1 MVIEIAIFQLCIIP
15 IALLALADY
24 KYKSI
29 RDYHYRAVLI
39 FFSVLT
45 LLDLLLN
52 FNILYIFKL
61 ILALV
66 ILAFALRYI
75 KKILYSAD
83 IYLITFL
90 IIASPI
96 SIIAIAISFLLITI
110 GIGMKRLDRMYPYLP
125 FLLISMLLL
134 NLGISLI

>member
-1 MVIEIAIFQLCIIP
+1 MVIEIDIFQLCIIP

-39 FFSVLT
+39 FFSVLA
-45 LLDLLLN
+45 LLELLLN
-52 FNILYIFKL
+52 FNIVYVFTL

-66 ILAFALRYI
+66 IFAFAFRYI
-75 KKILYSAD
+75 KKILYAAD
-83 IYLITFL
+83 IYLILFL
-90 IIASPI
+90 TVAAPI
-96 SIIAIAISFLLITI
+96 SIIAIAISFFLIAI
-110 GIGMKRLDRMYPYLP
+110 GIGMKRLNRMYPYLP